1 VRTADGLRERKKAA
15 TRQALHD
22 AAVQLAVGHGFE
34 HVTVE
39 AIADAASV
47 SRRTF
52 SNYFAGKE
60 EALLY
65 GDESR
70 MGLLLDLVRARPRAE
85 PPWTALTRGAEEL
98 FRQLGE
104 PDPEWVARNT
114 LIRRHPALVAQQI
127 AAYTGVERELAA
139 EVTARSPETAT
150 ALRARLMAATLLGA
164 LRVATHVWLDGPGG
178 APLAEV
184 VREALREA
192 GDSFG

>member
-1 VRTADGLRERKKAA
+1 VGTADGLRERKKAA

-22 AAVQLAVGHGFE
+22 AAVELAVAHGFE
-34 HVTVE
+34 RVTVE

-65 GDESR
+65 GDQSR
-70 MGLLLDLVRARPRAE
+70 MARLVELVRARPGAE

-98 FRQLGE
+98 YRQIGE

-127 AAYTGVERELAA
+127 AAYTGVERELAT
-139 EVTARSPETAT
+139 EVAARGSETAT
-150 ALRARLMAATLLGA
+150 ALRARLMAAMFLGA
-164 LRVATHVWLDGPGG
+164 LRVATHVWLDRSGG
-178 APLAEV
+178 VSLAEV

-192 GDSFG
+192 GDTFR